1 MTLPCTGHKNRPA
14 RGGGVGNSACGC
26 CGALVAGVCAR
37 GGKLATSGFCGGG
50 NSGAPSRCVDTG
62 ASGVTAISRLPGG
75 GAGNGAG
82 GARGRVTAGGNFNT
96 RPGSTAKGGVSSFI
110 RANE

>member
-14 RGGGVGNSACGC
+14 RGGGDG
-26 CGALVAGVCAR
+26 
-37 GGKLATSGFCGGG
+37 
-50 NSGAPSRCVDTG
+50 GAPSGCVDTG
-62 ASGVTAISRLPGG
+62 ASGVTAISGLPGGGAGNGAGGAPSGCVDTGASGVTAISGLPGG